1 MQKGVCRMKI
11 NIVGQGVKI
20 TDHLENMIKG
30 RLDKFHRYFDDRTT
44 AEVKLQPVQEQLKVE
59 ITLNI
64 DRHYYRAEA
73 VAPDAL
79 SAMQIAVDIMEGQIR
94 KHKSRMKRQRKQFGY
109 MKQYL
114 TEEVYESD
122 IQNEEQS
129 SISRRKSFQILPMDA
144 DEATL
149 QMEMLGHDFFAFLNA
164 ETGMVNLVYK
174 RRDDAD
180 YGWIEFEY

>member
-1 MQKGVCRMKI
+1 MKI

-20 TDHLENMIKG
+20 TDQLQEMIEN
-30 RLDKFHRYFDDRTT
+30 RLDKFHRYFDDRTI

-59 ITLNI
+59 ITMNI

-73 VAPDAL
+73 IAPDAL

-94 KHKSRMKRQRKQFGY
+94 KHKTRMKRQRKQFGY

-114 TEEVYESD
+114 TDVAFEPEIDDEG
-122 IQNEEQS
+122 QS
-129 SISRRKSFQILPMDA
+129 SISRHKSFQILPMDA

-164 ETGMVNLVYK
+164 DTGMVNIVYK
-174 RRDDAD
+174 RQRDAD